1 MKPAGQ
7 AEAQDTDLRFVFDAL
22 PHLVWVTDARGDL
35 QYFNRISSLLP
46 GFPHTAGH
54 DIDEGSDWLSLVVD
68 DDLEPARISW
78 YKAIENRQQ
87 FHIESR
93 MRRLDGSFGWH
104 EVRCVPAFDA
114 SGVVSNWIV
123 TASDIDGAKRLEAS
137 LRLADRMSAETLSS
151 LETLHSKAPVGF
163 GLVDREF
170 RFVRLNETLAAI
182 NGSTVV
188 EQVGQLVSTV
198 VPELWPTLE
207 VLYRRVLDTG
217 EAILDLEVEMA
228 PPSDP
233 GQTRRWLTS
242 YYPVPI
248 DNEIVGV
255 GIVLVDITASKRAEE
270 ALQFQADLL
279 QLAGQAIVAVDRRGL
294 VMSWNAAAESLYGW
308 SLDEVLGRS
317 PLELIGHEDR
327 SGQIGEMIAAMRRRE
342 TWSGDYEIRR
352 SDGTMIAIFVINNPV
367 FDLSGKLAAVIITS
381 VDITERITAQRALE
395 ASQKGLAE
403 AQRIARV
410 GSFEFDLIIN
420 TASWSD
426 ELYRLMGAVEQ
437 AGSPLDT
444 FLSLIHPD
452 DLSVVT
458 TAWSAATERGIPFDI
473 DFRIIRPDM
482 QTRCIRARARP
493 EAGPDGVVVRL
504 AGTLMDDTER
514 VNAESV
520 RREAE
525 IRFEIGFEQS
535 AVGAVIADLAGLPT
549 RVNRA
554 ACKILGRPA
563 EELLGRRW
571 VAFSHPDDLPIG
583 IASAAR
589 LRSGHDVYADERR
602 YVRPD
607 GSIVWTVADLT
618 LARDEFGTAQYFF
631 MQLQDV
637 TGRKQLEF
645 ELAHQALHD
654 SLTGLPNRALLTD
667 RLVQGLASSRRRG
680 SQLGVIFLD
689 IDEFKLINDSAG
701 HSAGDDLL
709 RHAADRISESIRP
722 GDTVA
727 RFGGD
732 EFVIVCDDV
741 TTYEIEQIATRV
753 LGALAEPWSIG
764 AQEVH
769 MTASLG
775 IVIAD
780 EDATPESMLK
790 DSDAAMYRAKERGK
804 GRVELFDET
813 LRFKA
818 EHRFFTASQL
828 HRALERDE
836 FTLHYQPVV
845 DISSGTMI
853 SAEALLRWNHPD
865 RGIVHPAEFIPL
877 VEESGLIVPIG
888 AWVLEQACN
897 QLVEWQ
903 REQRTLVSPDA
914 TIKNMTMAVNVS
926 VRQLLASDVGAMAAD
941 VLDRT
946 GAPSSDITLELT
958 ESVFMEDADYFGRT
972 LAGLKSLGLG
982 LAIDD
987 FGTGYSSLSYLKR
1000 FPVDAV
1006 KVDRGF
1012 VDGLGT
1018 DPHDTALVA
1027 AIIAM
1032 AGALGLDVIAEGVE
1046 TYEQVV
1052 ILEDLGV
1059 RSAQGYY
1066 FARPMPADEITKL
1079 IIDGY
1084 RWTID

>member
-7 AEAQDTDLRFVFDAL
+7 AEAQDTELRFVFDAL
-22 PHLVWVTDARGDL
+22 PHLVWVTDARGAL
-35 QYFNRISSLLP
+35 LYFNRISSLLP
-46 GFPHTAGH
+46 GFPHTAART
-54 DIDEGSDWLSLVVD
+54 DEGSDWLSLVTD
-68 DDLEPARISW
+68 DDLEPARIAW
-78 YKAIENRQQ
+78 NKAIENQQQ
-87 FHIESR
+87 FHTESR

-104 EVRCVPAFDA
+104 EVRCVPAFDV
-114 SGVVSNWIV
+114 SGAVSNWIV

-137 LRLADRMSAETLSS
+137 LRVADRMSAETLSS
-151 LETLHSKAPVGF
+151 LETLQSKAPVGF

-182 NGSTVV
+182 NGSTTG

-207 VLYRRVLDTG
+207 VLYRHVLDTG

-228 PPSDP
+228 PPADP

-248 DNEIVGV
+248 DDEIVGV

-279 QLAGQAIVAVDRRGL
+279 QLAGQAIVAVDRQGL
-294 VMSWNAAAESLYGW
+294 VISWNRAAETLYGW
-308 SLDEVLGRS
+308 SIDEVLGRS
-317 PLELIGHEDR
+317 PLDLIGRED
-327 SGQIGEMIAAMRRRE
+327 STGQLGEMIAAMRRRE

-352 SDGTMIAIFVINNPV
+352 SDGTLISIFVINNPV
-367 FDLSGKLAAVIITS
+367 FDLAGKLAAVIITS

-395 ASQKGLAE
+395 ASQRGLAE

-410 GSFEFDLIIN
+410 GSFEFDLINN

-426 ELYRLMGAVEQ
+426 ELYRLMGASEQ
-437 AGSPLDT
+437 RGAPLDT
-444 FLSLIHPD
+444 FLSLVYPD
-452 DLSVVT
+452 DLPVVT
-458 TAWSAATERGIPFDI
+458 TAWSAATDRGIPFDI
-473 DFRIIRPDM
+473 DFRIVRPDM
-482 QTRCIRARARP
+482 ETRCIRARARP
-493 EAGPDGVVVRL
+493 EAGPDGVVIRL

-514 VNAESV
+514 VNAEGV
-520 RREAE
+520 RRAAE

-535 AVGAVIADLAGLPT
+535 AVGAVIADLAGRPT
-549 RVNRA
+549 RVNTA

-618 LARDEFGTAQYFF
+618 LVRDEVGTPQYFF

-637 TGRKQLEF
+637 TSRKQLEF

-753 LGALAEPWSIG
+753 LGALAEPWFIDS
-764 AQEVH
+764 QEVH

-780 EDATPESMLK
+780 AEATPESMLK

-813 LRFKA
+813 LRFRA

-828 HRALERDE
+828 HRALDRQE

-853 SAEALLRWNHPD
+853 SVEALLRWNHPD

-877 VEESGLIVPIG
+877 VEDSGLIVPIG

-897 QLVEWQ
+897 QLVTWQ
-903 REQRTLVSPDA
+903 REQRTLAASANTKTRNV
-914 TIKNMTMAVNVS
+914 TMAVNVS

-941 VLDRT
+941 VLSRT

-1079 IIDGY
+1079 IVDGH